1 MKYLSRLF
9 LGTLALLMFNNNT
22 YSGIKVNNY
31 LYYNNVTSSL
41 NYLSAILQIGN
52 IEFSLLRNDNIN
64 NNIQSFYSIKDMFD
78 IQHSKENYIKSALNL
93 NNNYISLPLIISESY
108 SLNNLLSMT
117 NANEILHK
125 TYIMNTMLTN
135 DINNTLNIINNIS
148 NSDKNKIFQNLNTDN
163 NMINKVQKDIKDFQN
178 TYNFIYNLHFNDTQI
193 EQIHNNMKDVLD
205 VAFDYFALEEQ
216 LLNELGVKLTSI
228 N

>member
-1 MKYLSRLF
+1 MKYLLKLF
-9 LGTLALLMFNNNT
+9 CGTLALLMLNNNT

-41 NYLSAILQIGN
+41 NYLSAVLQIGN
-52 IEFSLLRNDNIN
+52 VEFSLLRNDNIN
-64 NNIQSFYSIKDMFD
+64 NNIQSFYSIKDRFD
-78 IQHSKENYIKSALNL
+78 IQSSKEKHIKSALNL
-93 NNNYISLPLIISESY
+93 HNNYVSLPIIISESY
-108 SLNNLLSMT
+108 SPNGFNSIAGANKILN
-117 NANEILHK
+117 K
-125 TYIMNTMLTN
+125 TYIMNTILKN
-135 DINNTLNIINNIS
+135 DINNTLNIIKHIS
-148 NSDKNKIFQNLNTDN
+148 NSDKNKILQKLNIDN
-163 NMINKVQKDIKDFQN
+163 NMINKIQEDIHNFQN

-205 VAFDYFALEEQ
+205 VAFDYFTLEEQ